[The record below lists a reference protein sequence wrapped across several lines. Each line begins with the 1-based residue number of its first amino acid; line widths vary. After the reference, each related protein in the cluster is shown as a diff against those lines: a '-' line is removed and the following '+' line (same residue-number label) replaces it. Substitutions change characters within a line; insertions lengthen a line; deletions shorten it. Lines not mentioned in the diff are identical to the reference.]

1 MGFGNDGPRHW
12 NNGMFGQLG
21 YAVPW
26 WGDNH
31 STISQPIHR
40 FTDVIGKNLL
50 GVMTMSD
57 ARVSRPPQRE
67 CLETIAKLCYRGRD
81 VLNTRLIR
89 FSDKRTFRPGH
100 ATPIPRAFLIH
111 PVPFFLVKNDWLREY
126 CELTL
131 LMLSEAMQHSA
142 NDLETEITEEFA
154 GRMGEFLQRIL
165 VLISVELLDVAK
177 DDALDP
183 AFTITDQQWQ
193 AYNPLK
199 KITVFEALD
208 TPSVT
213 HHIPT
218 EDDLKLLRQGI
229 PTVSFNPAHIQ
240 QWPLG
245 RPLPPANDGESN
257 EASEANVSANAN
269 KVEFVPPP
277 GV

>member
-89 FSDKRTFRPGH
+89 FSDKRTFRPRH
-100 ATPIPRAFLIH
+100 ATPIPPRLPDPSGAVL
-111 PVPFFLVKNDWLREY
+111 PGQERLAAGVLRVDAADAVR
-126 CELTL
+126 
-131 LMLSEAMQHSA
+131 SHAA
-142 NDLETEITEEFA
+142 
-154 GRMGEFLQRIL
+154 QR
-165 VLISVELLDVAK
+165 
-177 DDALDP
+177 
-183 AFTITDQQWQ
+183 Q
-193 AYNPLK
+193 
-199 KITVFEALD
+199 
-208 TPSVT
+208 
-213 HHIPT
+213 
-218 EDDLKLLRQGI
+218 
-229 PTVSFNPAHIQ
+229 
-240 QWPLG
+240 
-245 RPLPPANDGESN
+245 
-257 EASEANVSANAN
+257 
-269 KVEFVPPP
+269 
-277 GV
+277 